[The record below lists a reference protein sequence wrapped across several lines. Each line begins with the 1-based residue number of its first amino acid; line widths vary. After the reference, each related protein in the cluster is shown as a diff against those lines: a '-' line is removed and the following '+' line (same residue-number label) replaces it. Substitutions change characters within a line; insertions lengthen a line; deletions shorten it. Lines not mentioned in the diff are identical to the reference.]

1 MSQSCSDPTPPS
13 GVSAT
18 VTGCDSAEMTWTAS
32 VSMFETIQNYS
43 VMYIQRSGGYLNTV
57 YSQDTMI
64 KLDGLTPNAEYN
76 VTVAGINSCGGT
88 SAFTT
93 PFTFVLQGD

>member
-1 MSQSCSDPTPPS
+1 M
-13 GVSAT
+13 SAT
-18 VTGCDSAEMTWTAS
+18 VTGCDSAEVTWTAS
-32 VSMFETIQNYS
+32 TSMFETIQNYS
-43 VMYIQRSGGYLNTV
+43 VIYIQRSGSGLNTV

-76 VTVAGINSCGGT
+76 VTVAGINLCGGT

-93 PFTFVLQGD
+93 PFTFVLQGN